1 MQNPRGEAPQTN
13 QRGEYRPQGM
23 FPREGES
30 PPMLYGA
37 HGIPLAPAAAQDHHP
52 NYPPSAGAYPP
63 QNYPPA
69 HPTGPPA
76 SYDYRGQ
83 GQGAPP
89 PQPGENVSRKRGP
102 PDDDPHNESA
112 HSSQSPH
119 PNSRARHSH
128 EPRSSTANGYDYP
141 DPTNIAPTSPS
152 TSSTS
157 YQSGYPYAGSG
168 PPTARRHSPQS
179 THSYDSPRPLPIRDD
194 GKSPP
199 PGQPVSAPGSANGRG
214 GMSVQAMLGDPRASD
229 VDSSGQRRHKDDT
242 DMLSKLDGKK

>member
-1 MQNPRGEAPQTN
+1 MQNPRGEPAQTN
-13 QRGEYRPQGM
+13 PRGDYRPQGL

-52 NYPPSAGAYPP
+52 SYPPPAGYPP
-63 QNYPPA
+63 HNYAPPP
-69 HPTGPPA
+69 HSQGPPA

-83 GQGAPP
+83 GLPP
-89 PQPGENVSRKRGP
+89 PQADENVSRKRGP

-119 PNSRARHSH
+119 PGTRTRYSH
-128 EPRSSTANGYDYP
+128 EPRNSTANGYDYP

-152 TSSTS
+152 TSATS
-157 YQSGYPYAGSG
+157 YQSGYPYAPSAA
-168 PPTARRHSPQS
+168 PTARRHSPQS
-179 THSYDSPRPLPIRDD
+179 AHSYDSPRTLPIRDD

-199 PGQPVSAPGSANGRG
+199 PGPSGSAPGSANGRG
-214 GMSVQAMLGDPRASD
+214 SMSVQAMLGDPRTSE

-242 DMLSKLDGKK
+242 EMLSKLDGKK